1 MKAAF
6 LPAYGPTSFSSF
18 LSMAIAMGALS
29 TEQAAEMAEKEGGM
43 ERPEEE
49 QAFDRGCLA
58 AQFGRYEEAVEIFT
72 GLLAQKPDDRA
83 ALYNRALSFL
93 CLHRYNEANIDF
105 DRILRHEHGRV
116 SVLINLTHLFLAT
129 MSPAQAQQKA
139 RLVLQL
145 DPHSPAGAINLG
157 HCLIHSGRVVEA
169 EEAYNRAVTNN
180 LNEVIRTGLIAGMV
194 ADVKEFQ
201 EAGWPE
207 AKLEEIALQIRCLEV
222 RLSRKEMLEVPA
234 LDGREGFLGASL
246 DILRTRNEF
255 FSWFHFE
262 PVGKGEPLTGGVI
275 TEFRPSGPA
284 FRPFVALRVT
294 TDQDKRI
301 RTLSLEI
308 ARRFIDDPKNGI
320 FAADLAKSFLR
331 NVAAPYDRPVLDE
344 LASEI
349 EAKGMLASSGL
360 MARGTVPDDVVS
372 RPLSPAGC
380 VYFGRTESWETRLG
394 RSLLTLAHV
403 QNPERIFRIEMKSLT
418 ASRRVDQSK
427 SWLNQLWTN
436 LSGRKNAI
444 SKEVES

>member
-1 MKAAF
+1 
-6 LPAYGPTSFSSF
+6 
-18 LSMAIAMGALS
+18 
-29 TEQAAEMAEKEGGM
+29 M
-43 ERPEEE
+43 ERSEEE

-58 AQFGRYEEAVEIFT
+58 AQFGRYDEAIRIFT
-72 GLLAQKPDDRA
+72 GLLVTKPDDRA
-83 ALYNRALSFL
+83 AQYNRALSFL
-93 CLHRYNEANIDF
+93 SLQRYDEAKADF
-105 DRILRHEHGRV
+105 DQILRREPGRTT
-116 SVLINLTHLFLAT
+116 VLNNLTHLFLAT
-129 MSPAQAQQKA
+129 SAFGQAQQHA
-139 RLVLQL
+139 SRAAQL
-145 DPHSPAGAINLG
+145 DPHSPVAAINWG
-157 HCLIHSGRVVEA
+157 HCLVNSGRIWEA
-169 EEAYNRAVTNN
+169 EESYNRAVTPH
-180 LNEVIRTGLIAGMV
+180 LNDVLRSSLIAGMTN
-194 ADVKEFQ
+194 DVKEFHS
-201 EAGWPE
+201 AGWPE

-262 PVGKGEPLTGGVI
+262 PVGEGEPLTGGVI

-380 VYFGRTESWETRLG
+380 VYFGRTEAWETRLG

-427 SWLNQLWTN
+427 SWLNQVWTN
-436 LSGRKNAI
+436 LSGRKNSI